1 MSTRGGNTLRDR
13 SLSAFAALANLC
25 LARLFNMSSGQPST
39 AALADVLSRIER
51 ARAAAIQPA
60 PSTTLVAVSKTH
72 PAEGILPLL
81 DVGHRVFGESR
92 VQEAKAKW
100 TPLRS
105 VYRDVELHLVGPLQT
120 NKVRDAVQL
129 FDAIHSLDR
138 PRLAEALREELSG
151 HDRLPVL
158 FVQVNTGEERQKA
171 GVALEDAS
179 DFISLCRD
187 RLALPVR
194 GLMCIPPLNQSA
206 APHFALLQKL
216 ARDARLPL
224 LSMGMSGDLEAA
236 IKFGATHVRIGSALF
251 GEREA

>member
-1 MSTRGGNTLRDR
+1 
-13 SLSAFAALANLC
+13 
-25 LARLFNMSSGQPST
+25 MSSGQPSA

-51 ARAAAIQPA
+51 ARAVAIQPA

-72 PAEGILPLL
+72 PAERILPLL
-81 DVGHRVFGESR
+81 DAGHRVFGESR

-129 FDAIHSLDR
+129 FDAIQSLDR
-138 PRLAEALREELSG
+138 PRLAEALKKEFSG
-151 HDRLPVL
+151 HDSWPAL
-158 FVQVNTGEERQKA
+158 FIQVNTGEEPQKA
-171 GVALEDAS
+171 GVALQEAP
-179 DFISLCRD
+179 DFISFCRD

-194 GLMCIPPLNQSA
+194 GLMCIPPLNQPA

-216 ARDARLPL
+216 AGDVRLPL
-224 LSMGMSGDLEAA
+224 LSMGMSGDFEAA